1 MLSGV
6 DCNSNV
12 IIIIIMIDN
21 GLDNSLRFTISQSKG
36 LAFKN
41 KQKHLMRIDISS
53 LPRCCALSW
62 RGGLCALGTT
72 RAMMAGAYAP
82 GRLNYAGLLQG
93 RRARL
98 NSTLVLQ
105 VGGLVQG

>member
-1 MLSGV
+1 MQ
-6 DCNSNV
+6 
-12 IIIIIMIDN
+12 N
-21 GLDNSLRFTISQSKG
+21 GSSV
-36 LAFKN
+36 
-41 KQKHLMRIDISS
+41 KHLRRINRSY
-53 LPRCCALSW
+53 LPWCCALTW
-62 RGGLCALGTT
+62 RGGLRALGTT

-82 GRLNYAGLLQG
+82 GRLNYARLLQG